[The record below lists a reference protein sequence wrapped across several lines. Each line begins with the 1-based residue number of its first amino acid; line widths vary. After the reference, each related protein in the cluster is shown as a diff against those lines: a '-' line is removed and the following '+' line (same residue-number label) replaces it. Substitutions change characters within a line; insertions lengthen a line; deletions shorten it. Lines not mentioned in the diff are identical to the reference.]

1 MRSLHGMHVHGF
13 PNLFILGFAQGANL
27 IANVTHNYLEGGTTV
42 AAVVRHAIEH
52 GVREVETTSE
62 AEAAWMELIESNP
75 RAMLGNTECT
85 PGYYNNEGQLL
96 NSRERFAMAGY
107 PLGPVAFFAFVD
119 QWRNSGDFEGLELRG

>member
-1 MRSLHGMHVHGF
+1 MHGLHVHGF

-27 IANVTHNYLEGGTTV
+27 IANVTHNYVECGTTV
-42 AAVVRHAIEH
+42 AAVVRHALDD
-52 GVREVETTSE
+52 GVREVEASAD
-62 AEAAWMELIESNP
+62 AEAGWMELIESNP

-119 QWRNSGDFEGLELRG
+119 QWRTSGDFEGLELRA